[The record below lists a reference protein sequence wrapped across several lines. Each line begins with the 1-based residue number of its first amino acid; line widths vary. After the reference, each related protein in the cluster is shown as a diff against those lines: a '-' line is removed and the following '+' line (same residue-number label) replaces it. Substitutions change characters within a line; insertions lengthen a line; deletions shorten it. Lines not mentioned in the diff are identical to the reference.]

1 MQVKKTPVLPIYN
14 PVLNDNHVLNFPR
27 DLLPIDP
34 SLSLSGYFLFQR
46 KKKNSRGFCKYRK
59 ILIKSFA

>member
-34 SLSLSGYFLFQR
+34 SLSPSGYFLFQR
-46 KKKNSRGFCKYRK
+46 KKKE
-59 ILIKSFA
+59 L